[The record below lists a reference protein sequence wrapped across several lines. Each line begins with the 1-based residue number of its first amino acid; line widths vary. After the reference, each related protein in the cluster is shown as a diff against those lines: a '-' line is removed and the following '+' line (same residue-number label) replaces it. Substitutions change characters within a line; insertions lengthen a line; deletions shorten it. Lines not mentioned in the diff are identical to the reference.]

1 MSERATAR
9 ARTGWE
15 RHFVTICIGVL
26 TAVASATA
34 IAGVPWAM
42 QVRDALKA
50 IPAIQVQVATMSETV
65 SQMQSAQGEY
75 AARLKINNP
84 SLRVPDPRDPSQLL
98 GE

>member
-1 MSERATAR
+1 M
-9 ARTGWE
+9 E
-15 RHFVTICIGVL
+15 RHFVTVCIGVL

-50 IPAIQVQVATMSETV
+50 IPIIQTQVASMSEIV
-65 SQMQSAQGEY
+65 AQMQSAQGEY
-75 AARLKINNP
+75 AARLKISNP
-84 SLRVPDPRDPSQLL
+84 TLKVPDPRDPSRLL